1 MRRIVLVSSLLIVLI
16 CCSPAAGGE
25 QVFSSHNVIPAEIA
39 EYYRDYNFIN
49 SFSTKQERN
58 LIAHYFSQKRPA
70 HQPIPIKKARL
81 AKIYELMKK
90 QGAKIMRVDPEIMR
104 QKVIPCPYYNRSD
117 LFEIIDV
124 QHADRE
130 ITVKVFVRYLNY
142 KTNIMFISQ
151 YGEYG
156 EILSEKERLKMIE
169 PSSISGKEIHEW
181 RLVEGKWLKSEVDIR
196 LLKEGVK
203 R

>member
-1 MRRIVLVSSLLIVLI
+1 MKRLFITILTVLFLCQPISSNCIQSVHKKDPI
-16 CCSPAAGGE
+16 SK
-25 QVFSSHNVIPAEIA
+25 EIA

-49 SFSTKQERN
+49 SFSTGQERN
-58 LIAHYFSQKRPA
+58 LIACYISQKGPT
-70 HQPIPIKKARL
+70 HKPIKDKRL

-90 QGAKIMRVDPEIMR
+90 QDAKIMRVDPEIMR
-104 QKVIPCPYYNRSD
+104 QKAVPCPYYNRSD

-124 QHADRE
+124 QQADRE

-142 KTNIMFISQ
+142 ETNIMFISQ
-151 YGEYG
+151 YDEYG

-169 PSSISGKEIHEW
+169 PSSISGKEVHEW